1 MYSFKSRV
9 RFSETDINRKLS
21 LTGLMN
27 YLQDCSIFQSE
38 DIGAGFSY
46 VQRTKKSWLLSAWN
60 VEVIRRPDVA
70 EEITVATWPY
80 DFKGIY
86 GLRNFAILDKDGNY
100 LVKADSCWF
109 LTDTVTGRP
118 VRPTAEDTDL
128 YPVVEPR
135 MDMEDLPR
143 KITLPMEMKTVGSLP
158 VMKQHLDTNH
168 HVNNVQYVRM
178 AMDYL
183 PEGFEL
189 VEEKEWPTSYDR
201 VYSDGSKR
209 IKFVQLSYSSELGV
223 EIALDNN
230 ESDAKYIDIN
240 GNSIVYTQKNNSTTL
255 VWIKDEYV
263 FKLVFNFEITKDEWI
278 RIVEFISKK

>member
-46 VQRTKKSWLLSAWN
+46 VQRTKKSWLLSAWY

-135 MDMEDLPR
+135 MDMEDFPR
-143 KITLPMEMKTVGSLP
+143 KITLPMEMKTVGSLL

-168 HVNNVQYVRM
+168 HVNNVQYV
-178 AMDYL
+178 AIACEVL
-183 PEGFEL
+183 PEGTEVCGIRADYRKAAVLGDVL
-189 VEEKEWPTSYDR
+189 V
-201 VYSDGSKR
+201 
-209 IKFVQLSYSSELGV
+209 IKV
-223 EIALDNN
+223 ALED
-230 ESDAKYIDIN
+230 SKYIVSLCAEDE
-240 GNSIVYTQKNNSTTL
+240 SVYANIELIICT
-255 VWIKDEYV
+255 E
-263 FKLVFNFEITKDEWI
+263 
-278 RIVEFISKK
+278 